1 MTAVPFSQFYRQP
14 YLKVQWLFPNT
25 DLKDMSAQMD
35 KAYIDIAS
43 KVNDRVIGIYPERKI
58 VPTGSKWYLNGYTRA
73 LQTFREV
80 IVFPAMASG
89 TFLNIDTGV
98 PNLISFTSINGVAA
112 LDTGTDWRP
121 LPYVDPSLLTTSM
134 TVLVEPNPSGG
145 NQSVKVVLGATAPNI
160 SAAYVTIE
168 WLSSV

>member
-1 MTAVPFSQFYRQP
+1 
-14 YLKVQWLFPNT
+14 
-25 DLKDMSAQMD
+25 
-35 KAYIDIAS
+35 
-43 KVNDRVIGIYPERKI
+43 
-58 VPTGSKWYLNGYTRA
+58 
-73 LQTFREV
+73 
-80 IVFPAMASG
+80 
-89 TFLNIDTGV
+89 
-98 PNLISFTSINGVAA
+98 
-112 LDTGTDWRP
+112 